1 MTPDIVDAISAI
13 SDAKAPNS
21 WSYDA
26 TGAEIAW
33 ILP

>member
-1 MTPDIVDAISAI
+1 MTPDILDAISSI
-13 SDAKAPNS
+13 SDARAPTC

>member
-1 MTPDIVDAISAI
+1 MTPDIVDAIGAI
-13 SDAKAPNS
+13 ADARAPNS
-21 WSYDA
+21 WSYDP

>member
-1 MTPDIVDAISAI
+1 MTPDIVEAIASI
-13 SDAKAPNS
+13 SDARAPTY

>member
-1 MTPDIVDAISAI
+1 MTPIIVNAIGSI
-13 SDAKAPNS
+13 SDAKAPIS